1 MPAGSDDVVIPKA
14 AGLMLSDK
22 AAVAEAD
29 ALSVTRTVKLL
40 SPAVPGV
47 PDSVPPAA
55 RLNPAGNVPLATAH
69 VYGGDPPEAASAW
82 E

>member
-1 MPAGSDDVVIPKA
+1 LIASE
-14 AGLMLSDK
+14 S

-40 SPAVPGV
+40 DPAVPGV
-47 PDSVPPAA
+47 PDIVPPAA
-55 RLNPAGNVPLATAH
+55 RLSPAGTDPLATDH
-69 VYGGDPPEAASAW
+69 VYDGVPPEAPSAC